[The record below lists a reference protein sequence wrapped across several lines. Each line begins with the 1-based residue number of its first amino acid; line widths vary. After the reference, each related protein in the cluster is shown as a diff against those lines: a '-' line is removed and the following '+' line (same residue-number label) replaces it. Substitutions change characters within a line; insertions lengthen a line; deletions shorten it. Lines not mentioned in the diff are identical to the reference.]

1 MTQKLLYDL
10 AATQPN
16 VSGKRHGGGRY
27 GEVVFRRMVEMGYKP
42 VCCYDSTRWISPE
55 ITEFVKE
62 HNLALYDITK
72 TSLSEILSK
81 EQITCIYSCLP
92 SVELMTFKGCQVA
105 VTLHGL
111 RSLETPHDNTYWEY
125 RNKRLR
131 GIVRFLLEKYLP
143 LIGIHWNKSRAE
155 YRMFAEND
163 HLVFCAVSE
172 HTRASFLGFYPEY
185 KHLNIPV
192 FYSPSTSSPEP
203 ITECKYEDKYFL
215 MVSGNRWGKNNLR
228 AIKALDRLFSA
239 GYLTDYKVRITGA
252 KDANN
257 YRYAIKNPER
267 FIFMGYVDDHELEQL
282 YHDAYTFIYPSL
294 NEGFGYPPMEAMR
307 YGVPVLASPYSSIPE
322 VCQGAAIYF
331 NPQSVDEIMNRILLI
346 TDADRHHRY
355 SELARERYAIV
366 TERQNKDLDKFIKLL
381 YSNDLRQLGGGKIVI
396 FRHPNIAILKTSV
409 VTLYRE
415 ERRAAA

>member
-1 MTQKLLYDL
+1 MNKTLLYDL

-16 VSGKRHGGGRY
+16 ASGKRHGGGRY
-27 GEVVFRRMVEMGYKP
+27 GEVVFRRIVEMGYKP
-42 VCCYDSTRWISPE
+42 VCCYDSARWISPE
-55 ITEFVKE
+55 MTDLVKV
-62 HNLALYDITK
+62 HGLTLYDISK
-72 TSLSEILSK
+72 TSFSEIVSK

-92 SVELMTFKGCQVA
+92 SHELMAFKGCQVA

-111 RSLETPHDNTYWEY
+111 RSQETPYDNTYWEY

-131 GIVRFLLEKYLP
+131 GTVRFLLEKYLP
-143 LIGIHWNKSRAE
+143 LIGIHWNKDIAE
-155 YRMFAEND
+155 YRQFAEND

-172 HTRASFLGFYPEY
+172 HTRASFMGFYPQY
-185 KHLNIPV
+185 KHLDIPV
-192 FYSPSTSSPEP
+192 FYSPSTSSLKPV
-203 ITECKYEDKYFL
+203 TERKYEDKYFL
-215 MVSGNRWGKNNLR
+215 MVSGNRWEKNNLR

-239 GYLTDYKVRITGA
+239 GYLTDFQVRVTGA
-252 KDANN
+252 KDASN
-257 YRYAIKNPER
+257 YWYKLQNPER
-267 FIFMGYVDDHELEQL
+267 FHFMGYVDDHELEQL

-355 SELARERYAIV
+355 CLLAKERYAIV
-366 TERQNKDLDKFIKLL
+366 TDRQNKDLDKLIKYL
-381 YSNDLRQLGGGKIVI
+381 YSNDLQLLGGVI
-396 FRHPNIAILKTSV
+396 L
-409 VTLYRE
+409 
-415 ERRAAA
+415 